1 MKYVLEVLFPY
12 IFLLYVF
19 DCITYVKSQHLIL
32 TSLFGKKFDLKGSGL
47 HLAGLLPTS
56 QTIITHNLPLFFTRD
71 GIYAVFDPT
80 GSNRGINKVEE
91 FNFIKFQDM
100 ELIEVEGKN
109 IKLNNTHTIKFPSSS
124 IARFNARYIN
134 KLKILSPSERE
145 EKIRASLSDS
155 FDLEA
160 VKKIAISNSKSF
172 AIIKILSSYL
182 FVLVFF
188 MLPLVLYLNL
198 SKYVNLNALVIC
210 ISLFYFLLLIAAFL
224 TLKKLYRFDN
234 DLRSYTLLSII
245 FSPVNAIHVISYLTK
260 DLYFRFNYLT
270 LAAYFMPRDS
280 FKELA
285 GKEIFLIDYYEN
297 QIDRQ
302 DWRKFFK
309 LKKELLQSLL
319 GKCEIS
325 LDEISTPPEKQ
336 DQTAVCYCPF
346 CMAEYKKKR
355 HNCIDCG
362 MVLKEFEWDNTLKL
376 CQSERSE
383 HSVLGGVG
391 GFDSNINYN

>member
-1 MKYVLEVLFPY
+1 
-12 IFLLYVF
+12 
-19 DCITYVKSQHLIL
+19 
-32 TSLFGKKFDLKGSGL
+32 
-47 HLAGLLPTS
+47 
-56 QTIITHNLPLFFTRD
+56 
-71 GIYAVFDPT
+71 
-80 GSNRGINKVEE
+80 
-91 FNFIKFQDM
+91 M

-109 IKLNNTHTIKFPSSS
+109 IKLNKIHTIKFPSSCS
-124 IARFNARYIN
+124 ARINAKYIN

-160 VKKIAISNSKSF
+160 VKKIATSNSKSF
-172 AIIKILSSYL
+172 AIIKTLSSYL

-188 MLPLVLYLNL
+188 VLPLVLYLNL
-198 SKYVNLNALVIC
+198 AKYVNLNALVIC

-224 TLKKLYRFDN
+224 ALKKICRFDN
-234 DLRSYTLLSII
+234 DLRSHTLLSII
-245 FSPVNAIHVISYLTK
+245 FSPVNAIHVIRYLTK

-285 GKEIFLIDYYEN
+285 GKEIFLTEYYEN

-302 DWRKFFK
+302 DWRKILK

-319 GKCEIS
+319 VKCEIS

-336 DQTAVCYCPF
+336 DQTAVYYCPF
-346 CMAEYKKKR
+346 CMAEYKEKR

-362 MVLKEFEWDNTLKL
+362 VVLKEFEWDDTL
-376 CQSERSE
+376 SERSG
-383 HSVLGGVG
+383 HNVQRGVG
-391 GFDSNINYN
+391 SFDSNINYG